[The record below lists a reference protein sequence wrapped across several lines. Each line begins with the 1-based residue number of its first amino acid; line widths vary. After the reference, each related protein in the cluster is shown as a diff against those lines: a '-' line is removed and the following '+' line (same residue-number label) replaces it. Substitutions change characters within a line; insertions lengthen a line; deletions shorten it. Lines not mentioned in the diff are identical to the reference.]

1 MTTTNQIKS
10 LGILTF
16 SDEGILFAGDNVSGT
31 IVALNFT
38 AEIRTAD
45 KFEINVYSIDAQVA
59 AILGT
64 TKDNVQVNDI
74 AVHPIS
80 GEVYLSVTRG
90 HGIEALPVLVK
101 VDAENQLHII
111 DLVAIDMT
119 VQDLNNLPDNDRRV
133 ALRGTA
139 RSAPTIKEIAKS
151 ERSLRTLAIVAIEY
165 HKGELIVSGISN
177 EEFCSVLRRIPYPF
191 SGKESISHIE
201 MYHIVH
207 DQFESRAPI
216 RSMVV
221 KEIDGIEQLV
231 AAYTCSPLVLIP
243 LDEIKDGTK
252 VKART
257 IGDMGNGQPVDMVPF
272 NMKGKEMLFVTNN
285 SRSPLVI
292 PVSGLHN
299 AKVVTDKDF
308 ERGPKLDLNPMMP
321 FGPMGKSIMF
331 SGTSLRIDLL
341 NDEQFVSLNRDA
353 EMGSLD
359 LETVHTMFPFKMHN
373 MIGQMD
379 IPVAEKTNL

>member
-1 MTTTNQIKS
+1 M
-10 LGILTF
+10 
-16 SDEGILFAGDNVSGT
+16 
-31 IVALNFT
+31 
-38 AEIRTAD
+38 
-45 KFEINVYSIDAQVA
+45 
-59 AILGT
+59 
-64 TKDNVQVNDI
+64 
-74 AVHPIS
+74 
-80 GEVYLSVTRG
+80 
-90 HGIEALPVLVK
+90 PVWL
-101 VDAENQLHII
+101 E
-111 DLVAIDMT
+111 
-119 VQDLNNLPDNDRRV
+119 RV
-133 ALRGTA
+133 
-139 RSAPTIKEIAKS
+139 
-151 ERSLRTLAIVAIEY
+151 
-165 HKGELIVSGISN
+165 
-177 EEFCSVLRRIPYPF
+177 C
-191 SGKESISHIE
+191 
-201 MYHIVH
+201 
-207 DQFESRAPI
+207 
-216 RSMVV
+216 
-221 KEIDGIEQLV
+221 
-231 AAYTCSPLVLIP
+231 PLVLIP

>member
-191 SGKESISHIE
+191 SGKGSISHIE